1 MEPVLRING
10 NQLSLSMTRRD
21 GLLWDIQAGIKR
33 LHNGN
38 KEMAF
43 KLYHA
48 PSISVTT
55 GGFWR
60 VIQFEGAF
68 IIPSRKSGVFHPPAP
83 LTGLVFNLLK

>member
-1 MEPVLRING
+1 
-10 NQLSLSMTRRD
+10 MTRHD
-21 GLLWDIQAGIKR
+21 GLLWHIEAGFKK
-33 LHNGN
+33 LYDGN
-38 KEMAF
+38 REIAF

-48 PSISVTT
+48 PSISATN

-83 LTGLVFNLLK
+83 LTGSVLFY